1 MFRKHKLATVV
12 AVVGALM
19 LAAHVILGLAGVM
32 TAASWISGAAIGMVL
47 LVAGGT
53 RVAIGR

>member
-1 MFRKHKLATVV
+1 MFRKHIVATVV
-12 AVVGALM
+12 ATVGAL
-19 LAAHVILGLAGVM
+19 LLVAHVILGVAGVM
-32 TAASWISGAAIGMVL
+32 SAASWISGAAIGMVL